1 MPREPTTVLD
11 ALRARLENDPD
22 GPYLDFAGEV
32 FSAGDID
39 RLSNRCSHAL
49 ADLGVGAGDRV
60 ASLLD
65 NVPEQVVTF
74 FATLKLGAI
83 AVPVNTAYKG
93 EFLRHQLTDSGAAV
107 MVVAS
112 DRADRLAGLG
122 SGDLPD
128 LSAAFVVADSSG
140 NGASD
145 SAPDGIPDAA
155 ADLGG
160 IAVHD
165 WVAAL
170 DAASDD
176 PPRGV
181 DVRPSDLACL
191 VYTAGTTGPSKGC
204 MLPHNYVVG
213 LGDQVARAWK
223 RRSDDVVWTPLPL
236 FHFNAIAIC
245 VVGTL
250 IVGGSAAIARRF
262 SVSGFWEEVRR
273 TNATIL
279 SLLGPV
285 ALMVQTATGPD
296 DAVGHSV
303 RLMAAAPLAP
313 ETDRY
318 WREEIGTDTF
328 SAGFGLTEASLLAVL
343 PAGETNTPGAA
354 GKVNTDDFDVRI
366 VDDGDNDVASGEVGE
381 LVARPRLPHSMF
393 AGYWRRP
400 EAWTSV
406 TSNLWFHT
414 GDLCRIDDET
424 NLFFVD
430 RKKDY
435 LRRRG
440 ENISSFELEKTFL
453 AHESLRDV
461 AVHAVAS
468 DLGEDD
474 VKVTAV
480 LEEDADLDE
489 EALCRWSAQRLP
501 YFAVPRYVEF
511 RSELPRNPVGRVLK
525 YALRDEGVTEATW
538 DREKAGVELER

>member
-1 MPREPTTVLD
+1 MPSEPTTVLD
-11 ALRARLENDPD
+11 ALRTRLENDPD
-22 GPYLDFAGEV
+22 GPYLDFAGEQ
-32 FSAGDID
+32 FSAADID
-39 RLSNRCSHAL
+39 RLSNRCAHVL
-49 ADLGVGAGDRV
+49 AGLGVSAGDRV

-65 NVPEQVVTF
+65 NVPEQVLTF
-74 FATLKLGAI
+74 FATLKLGAV
-83 AVPVNTAYKG
+83 AVPVNTAFKG
-93 EFLRHQLTDSGAAV
+93 EFLRHQLSDSGAAV
-107 MVVAS
+107 IVIAS
-112 DRADRLAGLG
+112 EHADRLSDLDAIDVPDLREALVVGDPA
-122 SGDLPD
+122 GDLGGV
-128 LSAAFVVADSSG
+128 AVHGWVVAL
-140 NGASD
+140 D
-145 SAPDGIPDAA
+145 SAPD
-155 ADLGG
+155 DLP
-160 IAVHD
+160 
-165 WVAAL
+165 
-170 DAASDD
+170 S
-176 PPRGV
+176 GV
-181 DVRPSDLACL
+181 DVVPSDLACL

-204 MLPHNYVVG
+204 MLPHNYVVS

-223 RRSDDVVWTPLPL
+223 RRSDDIVWTPLPL

-262 SVSGFWEEVRR
+262 SVSRFWDEVRR
-273 TNATIL
+273 TDATVL

-285 ALMVQTATGPD
+285 ALMVQTATAPG
-296 DAVGHSV
+296 DALGHSV

-313 ETDRY
+313 DTDRY

-343 PAGETNTPGAA
+343 PAGEPNAPGAA
-354 GKVNTDDFDVRI
+354 GKVNNEDFDIRI
-366 VDDGDNDVASGEVGE
+366 VDDADDDVALGEVGE
-381 LVARPRLPHSMF
+381 LVARPRRPHTMF

-414 GDLCRIDDET
+414 GDLCRVDADDF
-424 NLFFVD
+424 LFFVD

-453 AHESLRDV
+453 GHESVHDV

-480 LEEDADLDE
+480 LEDDADVDE
-489 EALCRWSAQRLP
+489 ETLCRWSAGRLP

-525 YALRDEGVTEATW
+525 YALRNEGVTDTTW